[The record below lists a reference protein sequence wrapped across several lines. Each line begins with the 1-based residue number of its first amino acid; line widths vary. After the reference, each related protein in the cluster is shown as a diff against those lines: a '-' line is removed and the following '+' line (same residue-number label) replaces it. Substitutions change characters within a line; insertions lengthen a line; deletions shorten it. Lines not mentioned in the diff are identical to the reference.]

1 MMLFSTLPETPST
14 ISTLVF
20 SMLMPPRPSTLLKAR
35 SLSSRTSTTS
45 APTSPE
51 LPRKN
56 SSPSSELSSSPSS
69 TNSPTRPPPRSSV
82 VTSSS
87 TTFSSP
93 PSPTPSSPTSPRP
106 PRSSR
111 ASFSSSLSTAMLRT
125 TSESW
130 NSSASLMRTAHPCE
144 SSTWRRIW
152 PSMPQN
158 PTTSPPPLSR
168 PSSRLSSERTSTT
181 SSSTPPRTSS
191 SSSTPH
197 GADTAN
203 PLPQS
208 GTSSVRST
216 RITLTSSSPSLTPPL
231 TNSK

>member
-1 MMLFSTLPETPST
+1 MGLLVLLPPMMLFSTLPETPST

-20 SMLMPPRPSTLLKAR
+20 SMLMPPSPSTLLKAR

-69 TNSPTRPPPRSSV
+69 TNSPTRPPQRSSV

-87 TTFSSP
+87 TTSSLP
-93 PSPTPSSPTSPRP
+93 PSPLPTTTPSSPTSPRP

-130 NSSASLMRTAHPCE
+130 NSSASLRRTAHPCE
-144 SSTWRRIW
+144 SSTWRKTW
-152 PSMPQN
+152 PSTPQN
-158 PTTSPPPLSR
+158 PMTSPPP
-168 PSSRLSSERTSTT
+168 
-181 SSSTPPRTSS
+181 
-191 SSSTPH
+191 
-197 GADTAN
+197 
-203 PLPQS
+203 
-208 GTSSVRST
+208 V
-216 RITLTSSSPSLTPPL
+216 
-231 TNSK
+231 

>member
-1 MMLFSTLPETPST
+1 MNF
-14 ISTLVF
+14 
-20 SMLMPPRPSTLLKAR
+20 
-35 SLSSRTSTTS
+35 
-45 APTSPE
+45 
-51 LPRKN
+51 
-56 SSPSSELSSSPSS
+56 
-69 TNSPTRPPPRSSV
+69 PTRPPPRSSV

-87 TTFSSP
+87 TTSSSP
-93 PSPTPSSPTSPRP
+93 PSPPPTTTPSSPTSPRP

-130 NSSASLMRTAHPCE
+130 NSSASLRRTAHPCE
-144 SSTWRRIW
+144 SSTWRRTW
-152 PSMPQN
+152 PSTPQN
-158 PTTSPPPLSR
+158 PMTSPPPTSRLSSTVSSMA
-168 PSSRLSSERTSTT
+168 PLPDTLSPKTSQTTPTTPSRLSSERTSTT

-216 RITLTSSSPSLTPPL
+216 RITLTSSSPSLTPLP
-231 TNSK
+231 TNSKMSRSRDSPPSNSSQLAKLSLFSVSNPALVNRTHLVIYLI